1 MCILWCSENESR
13 RSRQVLT
20 AVKTCCL
27 GQNSMTAINSDVLD
41 EKVNVRYLGDGYQ
54 AWPI

>member
-1 MCILWCSENESR
+1 MHFMVFGKRVQKIQTGVDSCQNMF
-13 RSRQVLT
+13 
-20 AVKTCCL
+20 CL
-27 GQNSMTAINSDVLD
+27 GQNSMTAINSDVLN